1 MIFID
6 RSIPRSVADGLKR
19 VRGDVIWLEDRF
31 APDVPD
37 SEWLAEAGRE
47 GWLVITRDK
56 RIRHRPAEKD
66 AIREHGVGCFVLGH
80 RKNLTR
86 EAYLSFLP
94 PLLDEMERLFA
105 ETSRPFVY
113 VVDSAGAMRQVA
125 LER

>member
-19 VRGDVIWLEDRF
+19 IRDDVIWLEDRF
-31 APDVPD
+31 APDTPD

-56 RIRHRPAEKD
+56 RIRHRPAEME

-80 RKNLTR
+80 RRNLTR
-86 EAYLSFLP
+86 DEYLRFLS
-94 PLLDEMERLFA
+94 PLLDEMERRFA
-105 ETSRPFVY
+105 EASRPFIY
-113 VVDSAGAMRQVA
+113 VVDSAGTMRRA
-125 LER
+125 L

>member
-19 VRGDVIWLEDRF
+19 IRDDVIWLEDRF
-31 APDVPD
+31 APDTPD
-37 SEWLAEAGRE
+37 SQWLAEAGRE

-56 RIRHRPAEKD
+56 RIRYRPAEKE
-66 AIREHGVGCFVLGH
+66 AVREHGVGCFVLGH

-86 EAYLSFLP
+86 DEYLRFLP

-105 ETSRPFVY
+105 ETSRPFIY
-113 VVDSAGAMRQVA
+113 VVDSAGAMRQVE
-125 LER
+125 LKR

>member
-19 VRGDVIWLEDRF
+19 TRDDVIWLEDRF
-31 APDVPD
+31 APDTPD
-37 SEWLAEAGRE
+37 WEWLAEAGRE

-56 RIRHRPAEKD
+56 RIRHRPAEME

-86 EAYLSFLP
+86 DEYLRFLQ
-94 PLLDEMERLFA
+94 PLLDEMERRFA
-105 ETSRPFVY
+105 ETSRPFLY
-113 VVDSAGAMRQVA
+113 VVDSAGRMRRA
-125 LER
+125 L

>member
-19 VRGDVIWLEDRF
+19 TRDDVIWLEDRF
-31 APDVPD
+31 APDAPD
-37 SEWLAEAGRE
+37 SEWLAVAGRE

-56 RIRHRPAEKD
+56 RIRYRPAEKE

-86 EAYLSFLP
+86 DEYLRFLQ
-94 PLLDEMERLFA
+94 PLLDEMERRFA
-105 ETSRPFVY
+105 ETNHPFIY
-113 VVDSAGAMRQVA
+113 VVDSTGTMRRA
-125 LER
+125 L

>member
-19 VRGDVIWLEDRF
+19 IRDDVIWLEDRF
-31 APDVPD
+31 TSDAPDAQ
-37 SEWLAEAGRE
+37 WLAEAGRE

-56 RIRHRPAEKD
+56 RIRHRPAEME

-80 RKNLTR
+80 RKNLTPD
-86 EAYLSFLP
+86 EYLRFLAR
-94 PLLDEMERLFA
+94 LLDDMERLFA
-105 ETSRPFVY
+105 ETSRPFIY
-113 VVDSAGAMRQVA
+113 VVDSAGTMRQVE

>member
-19 VRGDVIWLEDRF
+19 IRDDVIWLEDRF
-31 APDVPD
+31 APDTPD

-56 RIRHRPAEKD
+56 RIRYRPAEME

-86 EAYLSFLP
+86 EDYLRFLS
-94 PLLDEMERLFA
+94 PLLDEMERRFA
-105 ETSRPFVY
+105 EASRPFIY
-113 VVDSAGAMRQVA
+113 VVDSAGTMRRA
-125 LER
+125 L

>member
-19 VRGDVIWLEDRF
+19 VRDDVIWLEDRF
-31 APDVPD
+31 APDTPD
-37 SEWLAEAGRE
+37 SEWLEEAGRE

-56 RIRHRPAEKD
+56 RIRHRPAEMA

-86 EAYLSFLP
+86 DEYLRFLA
-94 PLLDEMERLFA
+94 PLLGGMERRFA
-105 ETSRPFVY
+105 ETSRPFIY
-113 VVDSAGAMRQVA
+113 VVDSAGTMRRA
-125 LER
+125 L